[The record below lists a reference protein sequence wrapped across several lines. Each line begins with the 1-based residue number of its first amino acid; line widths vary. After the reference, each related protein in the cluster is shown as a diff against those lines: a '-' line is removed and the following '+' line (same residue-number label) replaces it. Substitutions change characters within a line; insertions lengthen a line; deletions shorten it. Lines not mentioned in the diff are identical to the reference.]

1 MSGKKR
7 VNNEIL
13 QTTRNEKF
21 LQLLGKILKEM
32 ILPGLTK
39 NFAIFIVDVYEFN
52 SGSRKMVFREIERI
66 AL

>member
-21 LQLLGKILKEM
+21 LQLLGKI
-32 ILPGLTK
+32 
-39 NFAIFIVDVYEFN
+39 IVDVYEFN
-52 SGSRKMVFREIERI
+52 SGSRNMVFREIERI
-66 AL
+66 ALKRAQTFDS